1 MLRGTQGCFPLW
13 SGAVLGE
20 EGHRTASLL
29 REAPSRQD
37 RGPGTC
43 PPKGRGR
50 AVGSLGSTHECVPLA
65 CPQKQS
71 GKGS

>member
-20 EGHRTASLL
+20 EGHRTAPLL

-50 AVGSLGSTHECVPLA
+50 AVGSLE
-65 CPQKQS
+65 QS
-71 GKGS
+71 GLSTQLLGHFAPSG